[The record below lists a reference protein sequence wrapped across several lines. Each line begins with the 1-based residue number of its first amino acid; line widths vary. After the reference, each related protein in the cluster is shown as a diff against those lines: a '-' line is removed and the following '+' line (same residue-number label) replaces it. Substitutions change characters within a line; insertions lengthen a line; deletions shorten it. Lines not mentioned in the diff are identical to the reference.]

1 MAPQPDAVGPDR
13 RQQCI
18 TPEGQAERC
27 RVLLRFRPPPAMDLG
42 KGVDAPGT
50 PFEAQG
56 ETVTVRPRDGVED
69 VSFTFDKVFPDSAT
83 QDDVFQSVMHDSVTS
98 VLTVCTLRTQRPEH
112 RIERDR
118 EGGSGTERMSLTL
131 SCRVATQLY
140 WHMGNPA
147 PERLTPCSVT
157 TGTVAS
163 SRAPWTKSFHASLRT
178 MVAVSLS

>member
-1 MAPQPDAVGPDR
+1 MKRGRKECCLFVFEGNLNVRGEEEGFLKVVPMAPQPDAVGPDR

-50 PFEAQG
+50 PFEVQG
-56 ETVTVRPRDGVED
+56 ETVTVRPRDAGGVED

-98 VLTVCTLRTQRPEH
+98 VLTVCASVPHGQ
-112 RIERDR
+112 
-118 EGGSGTERMSLTL
+118 STEYKETG
-131 SCRVATQLY
+131 RV
-140 WHMGNPA
+140 G
-147 PERLTPCSVT
+147 V
-157 TGTVAS
+157 
-163 SRAPWTKSFHASLRT
+163 RAQSA
-178 MVAVSLS
+178 